1 MKFHL
6 EKKGLVVLLLVGFV
20 TLFAAASALANPYAK
35 YAGTTLVINFPNIA
49 YYNYAVQVIPEF
61 TKETGIKVEI
71 DRTRVHEDAG
81 QAAARDVQTQGRL

>member
-1 MKFHL
+1 M
-6 EKKGLVVLLLVGFV
+6 ESKKGHTVLLAVFALLLFV
-20 TLFAAASALANPYAK
+20 AGSAQASPFEK

-71 DRTRVHEDAG
+71 DKLEYMKM
-81 QAAARDVQTQGRL
+81 RDKQLDRKSVV